1 MNKKIRVNGVTYQQ
15 VNEVMGLGDS
25 AIAEKYKE
33 ISSGW
38 FFLRSQLNK
47 FVKEGLVRKSD
58 LNKVDDSLETVEKI
72 IRHLEKLGEI

>member
-1 MNKKIRVNGVTYQQ
+1 MKKDITINGVKYRQ

-25 AIAEKYKE
+25 VIAEKYKE
-33 ISSGW
+33 IESEW
-38 FFLRSQLNK
+38 FFLRSKLNE

-58 LNKVDDSLETVEKI
+58 LNEVDDSLETVEKI

>member
-1 MNKKIRVNGVTYQQ
+1 MYLKR

-25 AIAEKYKE
+25 TIAKTYGT
-33 ISSGW
+33 ISDKW

-58 LNKVDDSLETVEKI
+58 LNNVDDSLEMVEKI

>member
-1 MNKKIRVNGVTYQQ
+1 MRDKIKINGITYQQ

-25 AIAEKYKE
+25 VIAEKYKE
-33 ISSGW
+33 ISSDW

-58 LNKVDDSLETVEKI
+58 LNKVDDSLETIEKV
-72 IRHLEKLGEI
+72 IRYLEKLGKI

>member
-1 MNKKIRVNGVTYQQ
+1 MKKDITINGVKYRH

-25 AIAEKYKE
+25 VIAEKYKE
-33 ISSGW
+33 IESDW
-38 FFLRSQLNK
+38 FFLRSKLNE

-58 LNKVDDSLETVEKI
+58 LNEVDDSLETVEKI

>member
-1 MNKKIRVNGVTYQQ
+1 MKKDITINGVKYRQ

-25 AIAEKYKE
+25 PIAEKYKE
-33 ISSGW
+33 IESDW
-38 FFLRSQLNK
+38 FFLRSKLNK

-58 LNKVDDSLETVEKI
+58 LNEVDDSLETVEKI

>member
-1 MNKKIRVNGVTYQQ
+1 MYIKKID
-15 VNEVMGLGDS
+15 EVMGLGDS
-25 AIAEKYKE
+25 VIAEKYKE
-33 ISSGW
+33 IESDW
-38 FFLRSQLNK
+38 FFIRSQLNR